1 MSEMGVTP
9 ATEAASSDTRDF
21 LSSVG
26 ESEKRVRVSGKAVS
40 DEVVLSTKDVNV
52 YYGDHHALHNT
63 SLDFHKGEI
72 TALIGPSGCGKS
84 TLLRCFNR
92 MNDGIKDCRIEG
104 KIALDGQDILGD
116 YDICRLR
123 QRVGMVFQRPNPFP
137 MSIYDNVAY
146 GPRGMG
152 VRDRVVLDELVEDS
166 LRRAALWDEAKD
178 KLKESGLGGQQ
189 QRLCIARAL
198 AVQPDILLM
207 DEPTSA
213 LDPVSTLVVEQL
225 ACELKE
231 TCTLVVVTHNMQQ
244 AARISD
250 SVAFFLLG
258 ELVEHAPT
266 AQLFK
271 NPTDPRTAD
280 YLTGRFG

>member
-1 MSEMGVTP
+1 MSEINATP
-9 ATEAASSDTRDF
+9 ATEAASSETQDF

-52 YYGDHHALHNT
+52 YYGDHHALKDVNIKIRDKQIT
-63 SLDFHKGEI
+63 SF
-72 TALIGPSGCGKS
+72 IGPSGCGKS

-146 GPRGMG
+146 GPCGMG
-152 VRDRVVLDELVEDS
+152 VRDRVVLDLS
-166 LRRAALWDEAKD
+166 L
-178 KLKESGLGGQQ
+178 
-189 QRLCIARAL
+189 IH
-198 AVQPDILLM
+198 I
-207 DEPTSA
+207 
-213 LDPVSTLVVEQL
+213 
-225 ACELKE
+225 
-231 TCTLVVVTHNMQQ
+231 
-244 AARISD
+244 
-250 SVAFFLLG
+250 
-258 ELVEHAPT
+258 
-266 AQLFK
+266 
-271 NPTDPRTAD
+271 
-280 YLTGRFG
+280 